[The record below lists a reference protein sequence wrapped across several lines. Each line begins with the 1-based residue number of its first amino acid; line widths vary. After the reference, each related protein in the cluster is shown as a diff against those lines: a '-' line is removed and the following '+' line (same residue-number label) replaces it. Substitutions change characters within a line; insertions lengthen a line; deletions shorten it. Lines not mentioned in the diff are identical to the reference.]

1 MLINLLITVIL
12 DIFSNHRIVID
23 ARRLPDIY
31 WNSTNQI
38 FDISNTDHVM
48 SVKLLDRVTIICP
61 QPTTINS
68 RMPYEYTK
76 LYAVSQIG
84 YDNCQLLDER
94 LIGVC
99 QTPGQQSSISI
110 VFRDFSPLP
119 GALEFKPGYAYYFIT
134 TSDGTEKGIDR
145 RSGGLCASEHMKIKF
160 EIQPDR
166 GDNLNDYYEP
176 SSAHFRHRLQKNELA
191 EVSTPLLYII
201 HTSDSS
207 AEGYSASEEE
217 DGAACK
223 CQLNMLL
230 MVVTLIF
237 LYFTVT
243 L

>member
-1 MLINLLITVIL
+1 M
-12 DIFSNHRIVID
+12 R
-23 ARRLPDIY
+23 
-31 WNSTNQI
+31 

-48 SVKLLDRVTIICP
+48 SVKLLDRVTIVCP
-61 QPTTINS
+61 QPITSNS
-68 RMPYEYTK
+68 RTSYEYTK
-76 LYAVSQIG
+76 LYAVSQSG

-119 GALEFKPGYAYYFIT
+119 GALEFKPGYSYYFIT

-166 GDNLNDYYEP
+166 NDNLNDYFEP
-176 SSAHFRHRLQKNELA
+176 SSAHFRHRLQNSA

-207 AEGYSASEEE
+207 AEGYAALEE
-217 DGAACK
+217 DDAACNH
-223 CQLNMLL
+223 QLNISLAMI
-230 MVVTLIF
+230 TLIF
-237 LYFTVT
+237 LYFTAIV
-243 L
+243 